1 MHEFLQFV
9 ASFFQLV
16 FWFPHK
22 VPITYLWLPGNLFR
36 EISIQRVDLT
46 LDTDLLPPDRSKWSF
61 YKRTFDGKMT
71 IEQPDNRMRI
81 LVVDDHLLLAETVVL
96 ALSSTGAMEVE
107 AVSGIDDALKRIAN
121 SGRFDVVLLDYS
133 MPGGDGLA
141 GLRHV
146 IAANGKGV
154 AVFSGVAT
162 PAVIERALAEGAMGF
177 IPKTLPLKSLES
189 AVRMI
194 AQGEVF
200 VPYNYVLQVMGKDEP
215 TTNLKPRERQVL
227 QLVCEGA
234 QNKEIAFKLKLSEVI
249 VKADVK
255 SICRKLGVRN
265 RTEAAMMAR
274 NEGLC

>member
-1 MHEFLQFV
+1 
-9 ASFFQLV
+9 
-16 FWFPHK
+16 
-22 VPITYLWLPGNLFR
+22 
-36 EISIQRVDLT
+36 
-46 LDTDLLPPDRSKWSF
+46 
-61 YKRTFDGKMT
+61 MT
-71 IEQPDNRMRI
+71 EDAPANRMRV
-81 LVVDDHLLLAETVVL
+81 LVVDDHLLLAETVVM
-96 ALSSTGAMEVE
+96 ALSSTGLMDVE
-107 AVSGIDDALKRIAN
+107 SVSGIDAALGRIAG

-141 GLRHV
+141 GLRHI

-255 SICRKLGVRN
+255 SLCRKLGVRN

>member
-1 MHEFLQFV
+1 
-9 ASFFQLV
+9 
-16 FWFPHK
+16 
-22 VPITYLWLPGNLFR
+22 
-36 EISIQRVDLT
+36 
-46 LDTDLLPPDRSKWSF
+46 
-61 YKRTFDGKMT
+61 MT
-71 IEQPDNRMRI
+71 IELPENRMRI

-96 ALSSTGAMEVE
+96 ALSKNGEIDVE
-107 AVSGIDDALKRIAN
+107 AVSSIDAALARIAQ
-121 SGRFDVVLLDYS
+121 SGRFDVILLDYA
-133 MPGGDGLA
+133 MPGSDGLA
-141 GLRHV
+141 GLRQV

-162 PAVIERALAEGAMGF
+162 PTVIERALAEGAMGF

-194 AQGEVF
+194 AQGEIF

-234 QNKEIAFKLKLSEVI
+234 QNKEIAYRLNLSEVI

-274 NEGLC
+274 NEGLS

>member
-1 MHEFLQFV
+1 
-9 ASFFQLV
+9 
-16 FWFPHK
+16 
-22 VPITYLWLPGNLFR
+22 
-36 EISIQRVDLT
+36 
-46 LDTDLLPPDRSKWSF
+46 
-61 YKRTFDGKMT
+61 MT
-71 IEQPDNRMRI
+71 IEVPENRVRV

-96 ALSSTGAMEVE
+96 ALGKGSGLEVE
-107 AVSGIDDALKRIAN
+107 AVSGVSAALERIAE

-133 MPGGDGLA
+133 MPGGDGLGA
-141 GLRHV
+141 LRQV

-215 TTNLKPRERQVL
+215 STNLKPRERQVL
-227 QLVCEGA
+227 AMVCEGA
-234 QNKEIAFKLKLSEVI
+234 QNKEIAYRLNLSEVI

>member
-1 MHEFLQFV
+1 LQFV

-36 EISIQRVDLT
+36 EIGIQRVDLT

-107 AVSGIDDALKRIAN
+107 AVSGIDDALKRIAE
-121 SGRFDVVLLDYS
+121 SGRFEVILLDYS

-146 IAANGKGV
+146 IAATGKGV

-234 QNKEIAFKLKLSEVI
+234 QNKEIAFRLKLSEVI

>member
-1 MHEFLQFV
+1 MQFV

-71 IEQPDNRMRI
+71 IELPENRMRI

-96 ALSSTGAMEVE
+96 ALSKNGEIDVE
-107 AVSGIDDALKRIAN
+107 AVSGIDDALKRIAE
-121 SGRFDVVLLDYS
+121 SGRFEVILLDYS

>member
-1 MHEFLQFV
+1 
-9 ASFFQLV
+9 
-16 FWFPHK
+16 
-22 VPITYLWLPGNLFR
+22 
-36 EISIQRVDLT
+36 
-46 LDTDLLPPDRSKWSF
+46 
-61 YKRTFDGKMT
+61 
-71 IEQPDNRMRI
+71 
-81 LVVDDHLLLAETVVL
+81 
-96 ALSSTGAMEVE
+96 MEVE
-107 AVSGIDDALKRIAN
+107 SVTSIDAALGRIAG

-162 PAVIERALAEGAMGF
+162 PVVIERALAEGAMGF

-200 VPYNYVLQVMGKDEP
+200 VPYNYVLQVMGKEEP

-255 SICRKLGVRN
+255 SLCRKLGVRN